1 MHTFL
6 RSAYFVF
13 VAIIAC
19 SAMQLPSANA
29 ELLALKL
36 RYQEETASGSM
47 KYHRLERDAEWE
59 PAQTALIVC
68 DMWDLHHCH
77 QAVLRVRELAP
88 RLEKVLSIARNRGVT
103 IIHAP
108 SGCVDAYATH
118 PARLRTLAVPSS
130 KSVPEGMTQ
139 WCHKI
144 PQEEAGVYPIDQA
157 QGGEDDELQEHADW
171 AAELTKLGRN
181 PKAPWKSQCEG
192 LTIDGERDFI
202 SDQGDQ
208 IWSIVEAKGIKNV
221 ILTGVHTNMCV
232 LGRPF
237 GLRRMVQAG
246 VTTVLMSDM
255 TDTMYD
261 PRCKPFVSHF
271 TGTDLIVDHIERHVC
286 PTITS
291 DQWLGG
297 APFRFAKD
305 TRPTVAILM
314 AENEY
319 QTNETLP
326 PWSITWMGPEYR
338 VRWLFSSELEPET
351 IPGIEAINDADV
363 LLVSARRRT
372 LQTDQLQVIREFVAA
387 GKPMLGIRTAS
398 HAFSLR
404 NGVPPSGTSVW
415 PEFDASVWGGQYTN
429 HHGNQFAPKITLI
442 DDAKT
447 HPILAD
453 WGTESYESK
462 GSLYMVSPL
471 LNGATPLLVGD
482 IPGQIT
488 EPVAW
493 TFRRSDG
500 GYSFYTSLGHRED
513 FSNPPFQKLLRNA
526 ASWLLSQDSSLS
538 K

>member
-1 MHTFL
+1 MNTLL

-13 VAIIAC
+13 AAIVAC
-19 SAMQLPSANA
+19 SAMQLPIANA

-88 RLEKVLSIARNRGVT
+88 RLEKVLTIARDRGVT

-108 SGCVDAYATH
+108 SGCIDAYATH

-144 PQEEAGVYPIDQA
+144 PREEAGVYPIDQA

-208 IWSIVEAKGIKNV
+208 IWSIIEAKGIKNV

-246 VTTVLMSDM
+246 VTTVLTSDM

-271 TGTDLIVDHIERHVC
+271 TGTDLIVDHIERHIC

-291 DQWLGG
+291 NQWLGG

-305 TRPTVAILM
+305 TRQTVAILM

-351 IPGIEAINDADV
+351 IPGIEAINNADL

-372 LQTDQLQVIREFVAA
+372 LRTDQLQVIREFVAA

-404 NGVPPSGTSVW
+404 NSVPPSGTSVW

-429 HHGNQFAPKITLI
+429 HHGNQFAPKITLL
-442 DDAKT
+442 DVAKT

-471 LNGATPLLVGD
+471 LNGTTTLLVGD
-482 IPGQIT
+482 IAGQKT

-526 ASWLLSQDSSLS
+526 ASWLLSQDSAST